1 MKIIDKSLLGEVKN
15 MKDGEFGL
23 FEYVDCG
30 HCFQDKFIAVG
41 GEMFFETESYYFLDD
56 LERAAAIPAQAHSPD
71 RGPVSTLPTGR
82 VGYILPG
89 RC

>member
-30 HCFQDKFIAVG
+30 RCFQDKFIAVG
-41 GEMFFETESYYFLDD
+41 GEMFFGTESCYQDVKTGKALDCFYRYD
-56 LERAAAIPAQAHSPD
+56 ENNECLIAVVNLDGSGE
-71 RGPVSTLPTGR
+71 VK
-82 VGYILPG
+82 
-89 RC
+89 